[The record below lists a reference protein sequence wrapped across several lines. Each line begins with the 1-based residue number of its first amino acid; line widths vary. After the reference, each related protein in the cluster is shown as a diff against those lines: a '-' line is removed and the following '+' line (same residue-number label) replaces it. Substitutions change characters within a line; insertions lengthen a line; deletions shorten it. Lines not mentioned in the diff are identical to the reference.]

1 MTLLMESY
9 ILGPLQ
15 NRTVLCTDLETKSC
29 IIIDPAYGAE
39 IILEDIRK
47 NDLSLLGIYLT
58 HAHFDHIAG
67 ASEIYRQFS
76 GGLPVHLH
84 SKDLVWWNQGGGAA
98 EFGFYIDNS
107 IPIVTDLDSQESV
120 RLGESLLTVRYT
132 PGHTPGHVVFIA
144 PDIHTAVVGDVIF
157 REGVGRTDLPGG
169 DGKTLIQS
177 ITTQIMTLP
186 DITILLPG
194 HGPETTVGYER
205 LHNPFF

>member
-1 MTLLMESY
+1 MTLTMESY

-15 NRTVLCTDLETKSC
+15 NRTILCSDRETKSC

-39 IILEDIRK
+39 IILEDIGK
-47 NDLSLLGIYLT
+47 NDLVLQGIYLT

-67 ASEIYRQFS
+67 ASEIYRQIP

-84 SKDLVWWNQGGGAA
+84 SKDLGWWNQGGGAG

-107 IPIVTDLDSQESV
+107 IPVISDLDSLEPIH
-120 RLGESLLTVRYT
+120 LGGSILDIRDT

-144 PDIHTAVVGDVIF
+144 SDIHTASVGDVIF

-169 DGKTLIQS
+169 DGRTLIKS
-177 ITTQIMTLP
+177 ITSQIMSLP
-186 DITILLPG
+186 DNTILLPG

-205 LHNPFF
+205 MNNPFL